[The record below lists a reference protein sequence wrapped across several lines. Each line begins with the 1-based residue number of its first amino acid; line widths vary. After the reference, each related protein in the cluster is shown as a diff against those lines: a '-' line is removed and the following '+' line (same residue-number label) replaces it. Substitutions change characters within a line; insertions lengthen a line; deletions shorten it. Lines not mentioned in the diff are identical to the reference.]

1 MENLQK
7 FYINGAWIS
16 PDSTATMPVINPANE
31 EIIATVALGNAVDV
45 DRAVAAASQAFATF
59 SMTSKQERLALLERI
74 KQVTEARFED
84 LAQAMREEM
93 GAPITFAREAQADAA
108 IGHLQGF
115 VAALEK
121 LEERS

>member
-7 FYINGAWIS
+7 FYINGAWVS

-31 EIIATVALGNAVDV
+31 EIIATVALGNAVGV

-74 KQVTEARFED
+74 KQVTTRFCNW
-84 LAQAMREEM
+84 
-93 GAPITFAREAQADAA
+93 
-108 IGHLQGF
+108 
-115 VAALEK
+115 
-121 LEERS
+121 S